1 MFSVIIPT
9 YNRLELLKRAINSV
23 LNQTFQ
29 EFEIIVV
36 DDCSSDGT
44 ENWGISNKLDNIVY
58 IRNKTNK
65 GLAFNRNYGAD
76 NSKYDFLVFLDDD
89 DIWFVNHLSELKEMI
104 NLYPNA
110 GLYCN
115 SYIINYGEKRI
126 KAIHDNKYLS
136 PTITKFNKFE
146 CFVNKHALCAP
157 SASMIPKKVFDEI
170 GGFNPKISFTED
182 TDIQVRIALK
192 YPIVYNRNA
201 TIIYSQDT
209 GNNMSLTMVNNKNY
223 MDFEKYLVHKKEFPQ
238 LKVWLDNIRFYLG
251 QKHLEAGNK
260 GYIYFFSKIDKKN
273 LTITKKIFISLNYG
287 TMKLILFAK
296 KGIEGTLK

>member
-9 YNRLELLKRAINSV
+9 YNRLELLKRAIDSV

-44 ENWGISNKLDNIVY
+44 QNWGKRINHKHITYL
-58 IRNKTNK
+58 RNKTNK
-65 GLAFNRNYGAD
+65 GLAFNRNHGAN

-89 DIWFVNHLSELKEMI
+89 DIWLSNHLSELKKLI
-104 NLYPNA
+104 TLYPNA

-115 SYIINYGEKRI
+115 SYIINYGENEV
-126 KAIHDNKYLS
+126 KAIHDNKYLN
-136 PTITKFNKFE
+136 TTVTKFSNFE
-146 CFVNKHALCAP
+146 CFVNKNALCAP

-170 GGFNPKISFTED
+170 GGFNPNISFTED
-182 TDIQVRIALK
+182 TYIQVRIALK
-192 YPIVYNRNA
+192 YPIVYNSNA

-223 MDFEKYLVHKKEFPQ
+223 MDFDKYLVHKKEFPH
-238 LKVWLDNIRFYLG
+238 LKIWLDNIRFYLG
-251 QKHLEAGNK
+251 QKHLEVGNK
-260 GYIYFFSKIDKKN
+260 GYINFFSKIDRKN
-273 LTITKKIFISLNYG
+273 LTLDKRIFISLNYG
-287 TMKLILFAK
+287 LMKLILK
-296 KGIEGTLK
+296 LKN